1 LTTALIQTADGTFTA
16 YFSGSGLAGL
26 DFPTGQ
32 TASRP
37 TPDPSQEGSSFARTW
52 ANEIA
57 ASNELSAPWSSWL
70 HLTER
75 ALRQAL
81 AGKTPDRLPPLDLSS
96 GTEFQRRVWD
106 ALRKIPSGQTK
117 SYAQVAQSI
126 DRPGA
131 VRAVGQACGA
141 NPIPVLIPCHRVLA
155 AGGKL
160 GGFSSGLDWK
170 RKLLTRE
177 GAIPES
183 D

>member
-1 LTTALIQTADGTFTA
+1 VTTALIQTAEGAFA
-16 YFSGSGLAGL
+16 AHFSESGLAGL
-26 DFPTGQ
+26 DFPT
-32 TASRP
+32 TEILPRTVAS
-37 TPDPSQEGSSFARTW
+37 
-52 ANEIA
+52 
-57 ASNELSAPWSSWL
+57 ELSAQSSVWL
-70 HLTER
+70 RLTER
-75 ALRQAL
+75 ALKQAL
-81 AGKTPDRLPPLDLSS
+81 EGKTPDELPPLDLSA

-106 ALRKIPSGQTK
+106 ALRKVPSGQTK

-126 DRPGA
+126 ERPKA

-160 GGFSSGLDWK
+160 GGFSSSLDWK

-177 GAIPES
+177 GAIPTS

>member
-1 LTTALIQTADGTFTA
+1 MTSASIQTADGTFTA
-16 YFSGSGLAGL
+16 HFSESGLAGL
-26 DFPTGQ
+26 DFPAGETV
-32 TASRP
+32 
-37 TPDPSQEGSSFARTW
+37 ART
-52 ANEIA
+52 ATD
-57 ASNELSAPWSSWL
+57 ELSAQWRSWL
-70 HLTER
+70 RLTER
-75 ALRQAL
+75 ALKQAL

-96 GTEFQRRVWD
+96 GSEFQRRVWN
-106 ALRKIPSGQTK
+106 ALRKIPFGQTK

-141 NPIPVLIPCHRVLA
+141 NPIPVVIPCHRVLA

>member
-1 LTTALIQTADGTFTA
+1 VIALAFLDILRTNGLNMTTALIQTADGTFTA
-16 YFSGSGLAGL
+16 HFSKSGLAGL
-26 DFPTGQ
+26 DFPRGE
-32 TASRP
+32 TASGMA
-37 TPDPSQEGSSFARTW
+37 T
-52 ANEIA
+52 
-57 ASNELSAPWSSWL
+57 NELSAPLNSWL
-70 HLTER
+70 RLTER
-75 ALRQAL
+75 ALGQAL
-81 AGKTPDRLPPLDLSS
+81 AGTTPDRMPPLDLSA

-106 ALRKIPSGQTK
+106 ALRRIPSGQTK

-126 DRPGA
+126 GRPKA
-131 VRAVGQACGA
+131 MRAVGQACGA
-141 NPIPVLIPCHRVLA
+141 NPIPVVIPCHRVLA

>member
-1 LTTALIQTADGTFTA
+1 L
-16 YFSGSGLAGL
+16 
-26 DFPTGQ
+26 
-32 TASRP
+32 
-37 TPDPSQEGSSFARTW
+37 
-52 ANEIA
+52 N
-57 ASNELSAPWSSWL
+57 SWL
-70 HLTER
+70 CLTER
-75 ALRQAL
+75 ALKQAL

-96 GTEFQRRVWD
+96 GTEFQRSVWN

-141 NPIPVLIPCHRVLA
+141 NPIPVVIPCHRVLA

-160 GGFSSGLDWK
+160 GGFSGGLDWK
-170 RKLLTRE
+170 RKLLSRE
-177 GAIPES
+177 GVSPES

>member
-1 LTTALIQTADGTFTA
+1 MTTALIQTADGAFTA
-16 YFSGSGLAGL
+16 RFSDSGLAGL
-26 DFPTGQ
+26 DFPTGEIVSR
-32 TASRP
+32 TA
-37 TPDPSQEGSSFARTW
+37 TK
-52 ANEIA
+52 
-57 ASNELSAPWSSWL
+57 ELSAQWSSWL
-70 HLTER
+70 RLTER
-75 ALRQAL
+75 ALEQAL

-126 DRPGA
+126 GRPGA

-141 NPIPVLIPCHRVLA
+141 NPIPVVIPCHRVLA

-177 GAIPES
+177 GTIPEP

>member
-1 LTTALIQTADGTFTA
+1 LNGLLALAVLDIFRINGAGMITVLIQTADGTFTA
-16 YFSGSGLAGL
+16 HFSESGLAGL
-26 DFPTGQ
+26 DFPTGE
-32 TASRP
+32 AVSRP
-37 TPDPSQEGSSFARTW
+37 
-52 ANEIA
+52 A
-57 ASNELSAPWSSWL
+57 ANELSAQWRTWL
-70 HLTER
+70 RLTER
-75 ALRQAL
+75 ALKQAL
-81 AGKTPDRLPPLDLSS
+81 AGKTLGRLPPLDLSS
-96 GTEFQRRVWD
+96 GTEFQRRVWS

-141 NPIPVLIPCHRVLA
+141 NPIPVVIPCHRVLA

-177 GAIPES
+177 GAIPAP

>member
-1 LTTALIQTADGTFTA
+1 MTTALIQTTDGTFTA
-16 YFSGSGLAGL
+16 HFSESGLAGL
-26 DFPTGQ
+26 NYPAGESV
-32 TASRP
+32 SR
-37 TPDPSQEGSSFARTW
+37 TPA
-52 ANEIA
+52 
-57 ASNELSAPWSSWL
+57 NELSVRLNSWL
-70 HLTER
+70 CLTER
-75 ALRQAL
+75 ALKQAL

-96 GTEFQRRVWD
+96 GTEFQRNVWN
-106 ALRKIPSGQTK
+106 ALRKIRSSQTK

-160 GGFSSGLDWK
+160 GGFSGGLDWK
-170 RKLLTRE
+170 RKLLARE
-177 GAIPES
+177 GVSPES